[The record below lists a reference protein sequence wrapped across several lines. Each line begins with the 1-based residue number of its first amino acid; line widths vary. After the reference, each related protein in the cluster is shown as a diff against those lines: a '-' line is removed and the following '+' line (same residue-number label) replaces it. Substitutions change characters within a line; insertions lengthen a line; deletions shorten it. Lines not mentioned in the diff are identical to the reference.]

1 MKKLLDYTVRRRTKD
16 CARGEDC
23 CKGGTHSYYTI
34 QMGKFYDH
42 IYSEDEVILMLA
54 RIRDQKEKDRKR
66 SIYNNRERIDAR
78 KGHVFPFT
86 DAPKI
91 NMIDD

>member
-16 CARGEDC
+16 CAKGEDC

-34 QMGKFYDH
+34 QMGRFYDH

-54 RIRDQKEKDRKR
+54 RIRDQKERDKKRDRLKAFR
-66 SIYNNRERIDAR
+66 HRLIC
-78 KGHVFPFT
+78 HV
-86 DAPKI
+86 KSLL
-91 NMIDD
+91 

>member
-16 CARGEDC
+16 CAKGEDC

-34 QMGKFYDH
+34 QMGRFYDH

-54 RIRDQKEKDRKR
+54 CIRDKKARDRDTYKD
-66 SIYNNRERIDAR
+66 NNRMLADGTKDKYTRITNR
-78 KGHVFPFT
+78 
-86 DAPKI
+86 
-91 NMIDD
+91 